1 MANAALSLGR
11 PPSSFVLLLSPRRV
25 PQRGSACH
33 LATIS
38 SRHRRKQLSRPRL
51 ARPWPLGLTRVLFL
65 RRIGPVPFIPGSVCP
80 DLSCSLS
87 SQSHVSCAPIIHL
100 ILAVFCERWL
110 GSKHIK
116 GGNPTAQSRSSRG
129 SRDRRIARPHTIR
142 DPAPASHQRSGV
154 SPLSA
159 LRLVCKLRFGGLGM
173 GYGGGSARR
182 RRENFGDIISV
193 PRPHGPCTMDHDHAD
208 GRTCR
213 ERAHAP
219 PRRTVRGFIAF
230 KALERAAADRQRGWE
245 ARVRRAEPVRGR
257 RARPA
262 CSHRTRAEG
271 HRAASGIPGLSFD
284 PAKSRP
290 ARRTGPVRSR

>member
-116 GGNPTAQSRSSRG
+116 GGTPTHHALHA
-129 SRDRRIARPHTIR
+129 DRATAHHP
-142 DPAPASHQRSGV
+142 RSG
-154 SPLSA
+154 
-159 LRLVCKLRFGGLGM
+159 
-173 GYGGGSARR
+173 
-182 RRENFGDIISV
+182 
-193 PRPHGPCTMDHDHAD
+193 RPAFTS
-208 GRTCR
+208 
-213 ERAHAP
+213 E
-219 PRRTVRGFIAF
+219 VRG
-230 KALERAAADRQRGWE
+230 LT
-245 ARVRRAEPVRGR
+245 
-257 RARPA
+257 
-262 CSHRTRAEG
+262 HT
-271 HRAASGIPGLSFD
+271 LSTQ
-284 PAKSRP
+284 A
-290 ARRTGPVRSR
+290 GV